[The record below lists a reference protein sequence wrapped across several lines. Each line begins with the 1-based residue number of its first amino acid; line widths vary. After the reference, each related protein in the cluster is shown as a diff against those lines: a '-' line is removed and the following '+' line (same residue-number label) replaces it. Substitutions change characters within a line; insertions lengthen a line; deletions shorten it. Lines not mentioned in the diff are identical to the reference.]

1 MAALESRQAHP
12 PHAVRLRGPARAGA
26 PALLVDVESDDFLAV
41 LGGALQRMAWPRSG
55 WPATLPLPAL
65 ADQGAP
71 RALFRP
77 IHRRFNLLLL
87 DTHCQVFGTPRL
99 DPRKIESAGFV
110 LRRWVGPDAA
120 GRQPDAAARADAR
133 HWQAWQLQGETALGW
148 RTLADEREAD
158 ADPDPARRPLA
169 RSGNATLDALLAAR
183 AAGRP
188 AEATH
193 RLYPLPPS
201 LNDAARRTLLWGLLP
216 AGDAPRQPAAP
227 AVDYAAA
234 RAPGP
239 VRDDFIAHLS
249 PYLRRTGSVRELP
262 PGRFDSSWLDAPLQ
276 LPADA
281 PDVSGNAELQRAQ
294 FAACV
299 RQLALEFDIGGPRGA
314 ALRALLDEVPL
325 QRRRVP
331 AAPPGV
337 DPYQRIDSSD
347 FFVACARLVTE
358 ADAPSVDMPARFGP
372 VPPGWTARFAD
383 AALELL
389 QQRAN
394 GLRTLQGGFDDSE
407 ALYAVRAFV
416 RVRSDDGC
424 PPTLVWSEP
433 TPLFRIAPWY
443 ASTGAPQA
451 RIALPPFDRNSLQ
464 AMKPN
469 VAFELPPSLQN
480 LLANNAPADL
490 LDGKGKDGG
499 SVGLGWLCSFSIP
512 IITICAFIALNIV
525 LSLLNLFLRWMP
537 FVKICLPIPT
547 KKG

>member
-1 MAALESRQAHP
+1 MAAVESRPSPHA
-12 PHAVRLRGPARAGA
+12 HAVRLRGPARAGA
-26 PALLVDVESDDFLAV
+26 PAVLVDVEGDDFLAV
-41 LGGALQRMAWPRSG
+41 IGGALQRMQWPHSG

-65 ADQGAP
+65 ADHGAP
-71 RALFRP
+71 RMLYRP

-110 LRRWVGPDAA
+110 LRRWVGPEAA
-120 GRQPDAAARADAR
+120 RQQPDALARADAR

-148 RTLADEREAD
+148 RTLLDAREAD

-169 RSGNATLDALLAAR
+169 RSGNATLDTLLAAR
-183 AAGRP
+183 AANRP
-188 AEATH
+188 AEAVH
-193 RLYPLPPS
+193 RLYPLPPA
-201 LNDAARRTLLWGLLP
+201 LNDAARRTLLWGLVP
-216 AGDAPRQPAAP
+216 TGDAPRPATAP

-234 RAPGP
+234 RAPGT
-239 VRDDFIAHLS
+239 VRNDFIAHLS
-249 PYLRRTGSVRELP
+249 PYLRRAGSVRELP
-262 PGRFDSSWLDAPLQ
+262 PGRFDAAWLDAPLQ

-281 PDVSGNAELQRAQ
+281 PEVAGGSELQRAQ
-294 FAACV
+294 FAAFV
-299 RQLALEFDIGGPRGA
+299 RQLALEFDIAAPRAA

-325 QRRRVP
+325 LRLRVP
-331 AAPPGV
+331 AVPPGF
-337 DPYQRIDSSD
+337 DPYRRVDTSN
-347 FFVACARLVTE
+347 FLVACARLVAE
-358 ADAPSVDMPARFGP
+358 PDAVSVDMPERFGP
-372 VPPGWTARFAD
+372 LPEGWTARFAD
-383 AALELL
+383 AALDLL
-389 QQRAN
+389 QQRAD
-394 GLRTLQGGFDDSE
+394 GLRTLQGGFDDSA
-407 ALYAVRAFV
+407 ALYALRAFV
-416 RVRSDDGC
+416 RVRRDDGC
-424 PPTLVWSEP
+424 PPLLVWSEP

-451 RIALPPFDRNSLQ
+451 RIALPPFDRDSLQ

-490 LDGKGKDGG
+490 LDGKGKEGG
-499 SVGLGWLCSFSIP
+499 GLGIGWLCSFSIP